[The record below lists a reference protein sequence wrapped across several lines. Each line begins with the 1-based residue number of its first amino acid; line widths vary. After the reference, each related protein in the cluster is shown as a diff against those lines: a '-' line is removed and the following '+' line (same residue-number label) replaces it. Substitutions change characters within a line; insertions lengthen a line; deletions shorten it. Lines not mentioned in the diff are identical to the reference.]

1 MPQSKEVP
9 QNEIANLSSKKAMVV
24 VAHADDAEYG
34 CSGTIAKL
42 CSQNWDV
49 TYVLCTNGSKG
60 SGDKNITSEE
70 IAALR
75 RNEQIEA
82 GRVLGLKDV
91 TFLDYED
98 SILEPSLSLRKDIA
112 RQIRKYQPDVLI
124 TTYPARN
131 LNSHYGLGHPDH
143 IAAGEASMAAV
154 FPTARDHLSFPE
166 LLKEGYEPHKV
177 SEVWII
183 GAPDSDLWVDVT
195 NHMETSINALL
206 QHSSQMS
213 RSDEETKQMMYS
225 GRRERA
231 EGKGMIY
238 AETFK
243 RIIIEKIT

>member
-42 CSQNWDV
+42 CAQNWDV

-60 SGDKNITSEE
+60 SGDENITSEE
-70 IAALR
+70 IAAIR

-98 SILEPSLSLRKDIA
+98 SILEPSLSLRKAIA
-112 RQIRKYQPDVLI
+112 RQIRKYRPDVLI
-124 TTYPARN
+124 TTYPDRN
-131 LNSHYGLGHPDH
+131 INSHYGLGHPDH
-143 IAAGEASMAAV
+143 IAAGEAAMAAV

-183 GAPDSDLWVDVT
+183 GAPDPDLWVNVT
-195 NHMETSINALL
+195 DHMETSINALL
-206 QHSSQMS
+206 QHASQMS
-213 RSDEETKQMMYS
+213 RSDKEIKEMMYS

>member
-1 MPQSKEVP
+1 MPKSKEVP

-49 TYVLCTNGSKG
+49 NYVLCTNGSKG
-60 SGDKNITSEE
+60 SGDENITAEE
-70 IAALR
+70 IAAIR

-112 RQIRKYQPDVLI
+112 RQIRKYSPDVLI

-131 LNSHYGLGHPDH
+131 LNSHYGLGDPDH
-143 IAAGEASMAAV
+143 IAAGEAAMAAV

-183 GAPDSDLWVDVT
+183 GAPDPDLWVDVSD
-195 NHMETSINALL
+195 HMETSINALL

-213 RSDEETKQMMYS
+213 RSDEETKEMMYS

-243 RIIIEKIT
+243 RVIIEKIN

>member
-70 IAALR
+70 IAAIR

-91 TFLDYED
+91 VFLDYED

-112 RQIRKYQPDVLI
+112 RQIRKYRPDVLI
-124 TTYPARN
+124 TTYPTRN

-143 IAAGEASMAAV
+143 IAAGEAAMAAV

-183 GAPDSDLWVDVT
+183 GAPDPDLWVNVT
-195 NHMETSINALL
+195 DHMETSINALL
-206 QHSSQMS
+206 QHASQMS
-213 RSDEETKQMMYS
+213 RSDKEIKEMMYS

>member
-1 MPQSKEVP
+1 MPKSKEVP

-49 TYVLCTNGSKG
+49 NYVLCTNGSKG
-60 SGDKNITSEE
+60 SGDENITSEE
-70 IAALR
+70 IAAIR

-112 RQIRKYQPDVLI
+112 RQIRKYRPDVLI
-124 TTYPARN
+124 TTYPASN

-143 IAAGEASMAAV
+143 IAAGEAAMAAV

-166 LLKEGYEPHKV
+166 LLKEGYEPHKG

-183 GAPDSDLWVDVT
+183 GAPDPDLWVDVSD
-195 NHMETSINALL
+195 HMETSINALL

-213 RSDEETKQMMYS
+213 RSDEETKEMMYS

>member
-1 MPQSKEVP
+1 MPKSKEVP

-70 IAALR
+70 IAAIR

-91 TFLDYED
+91 VFLDYED

-112 RQIRKYQPDVLI
+112 RQIRKYRPDVLI
-124 TTYPARN
+124 TTYPTRN

-143 IAAGEASMAAV
+143 IAAGEAAMAAV

-183 GAPDSDLWVDVT
+183 GAPDPDLWVNVT
-195 NHMETSINALL
+195 DHMETSINALL
-206 QHSSQMS
+206 QHASQMS
-213 RSDEETKQMMYS
+213 RSDKEIKEMMYS

>member
-60 SGDKNITSEE
+60 SGDENITSEE
-70 IAALR
+70 IAAIR

-131 LNSHYGLGHPDH
+131 LNSPYGLGHPDH
-143 IAAGEASMAAV
+143 IAAGEAAMAAV

-183 GAPDSDLWVDVT
+183 GAPDPDLWVDVSD
-195 NHMETSINALL
+195 HMETSINALL

>member
-49 TYVLCTNGSKG
+49 NYVLCTNGSKG
-60 SGDKNITSEE
+60 SGDENITSEE
-70 IAALR
+70 IAAIR

-112 RQIRKYQPDVLI
+112 RQIRKYRPDVLI
-124 TTYPARN
+124 TTYPSRN

-183 GAPDSDLWVDVT
+183 GAPDPDLWVDVSD
-195 NHMETSINALL
+195 HMETSIDALL

-213 RSDEETKQMMYS
+213 RSDEETKEMMYS

-243 RIIIEKIT
+243 RVIIEKIT

>member
-1 MPQSKEVP
+1 M
-9 QNEIANLSSKKAMVV
+9 
-24 VAHADDAEYG
+24 
-34 CSGTIAKL
+34 
-42 CSQNWDV
+42 
-49 TYVLCTNGSKG
+49 
-60 SGDKNITSEE
+60 
-70 IAALR
+70 
-75 RNEQIEA
+75 
-82 GRVLGLKDV
+82 
-91 TFLDYED
+91 
-98 SILEPSLSLRKDIA
+98 
-112 RQIRKYQPDVLI
+112 I

-183 GAPDSDLWVDVT
+183 GAPDPDLWVDVSD
-195 NHMETSINALL
+195 HMETSIDALL

-213 RSDEETKQMMYS
+213 RSDEEIKEMMYS

-243 RIIIEKIT
+243 RVIIEKIN